1 MASLLPDMSN
11 HTRGLYGSPVAMAS
25 RTVGIWLWHH
35 AYRPLWS
42 FMPSRSTSSWFASF
56 CCGFSSPSFFA
67 RASFSASL
75 MPTTAPMPYMSENM
89 PSKPLLYVTGR
100 FVGGAPAAPYCVIV
114 QPGLLT

>member
-1 MASLLPDMSN
+1 
-11 HTRGLYGSPVAMAS
+11 
-25 RTVGIWLWHH
+25 
-35 AYRPLWS
+35 
-42 FMPSRSTSSWFASF
+42 MPSRSTSSWFASF